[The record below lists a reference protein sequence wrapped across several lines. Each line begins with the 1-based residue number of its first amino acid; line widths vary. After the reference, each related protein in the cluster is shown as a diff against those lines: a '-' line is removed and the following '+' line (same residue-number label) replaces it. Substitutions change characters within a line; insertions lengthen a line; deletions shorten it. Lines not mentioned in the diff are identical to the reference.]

1 MTRLAKPT
9 APAPVPTAGPIGNPI
24 AKAQIII
31 RVLQNAKMKAEDDAL
46 KMEIALSQRIAE
58 LEQEIQR
65 LTALLPPPSVS
76 DPVEKTGK

>member
-1 MTRLAKPT
+1 
-9 APAPVPTAGPIGNPI
+9 
-24 AKAQIII
+24 
-31 RVLQNAKMKAEDDAL
+31 VLQNAKMKAEDDAL